1 MPETNLTPCPPRRK
15 LGADADRAVGRFRP
29 EGPLGYRA
37 KYSPGAPL
45 RDSRQ
50 EAEADQRTHLEQ
62 QAAASRN
69 GA

>member
-1 MPETNLTPCPPRRK
+1 MTETNPTPCPPRRK
-15 LGADADRAVGRFRP
+15 LGADAARAVGRFRP

-50 EAEADQRTHLEQ
+50 EAEADQRAHLEQ
-62 QAAASRN
+62 TDVETKERA
-69 GA
+69 